1 MVGIFT
7 MSLEQFLAFLGSR
20 AHCFQ
25 FIVAANLLIGK
36 LHTQVKVYIQ
46 FQEIH
51 QSQKKKKSL
60 TLCGFL
66 RTRKLIQEIGPSSAQ
81 VAQIIHT
88 IQL

>member
-36 LHTQVKVYIQ
+36 LHTQVKVYTISGDSS
-46 FQEIH
+46 I
-51 QSQKKKKSL
+51 SKKKKSL

>member
-1 MVGIFT
+1 MEYLLCHYSSSSPSWG
-7 MSLEQFLAFLGSR
+7 LW

-25 FIVAANLLIGK
+25 FIVAANLLIRK

-88 IQL
+88 FQL